1 MRRPPRSNLRI
12 LKISDGDRPGEKY
25 VQLQYSLLDKRT
37 PQVRLM
43 ARDKGKERLGAIEG
57 EQWA

>member
-1 MRRPPRSNLRI
+1 